1 MWRSSLSGWCN
12 SNPHSLHLVLVDFP
26 FFPKR
31 PMTYDFYELIKRFF
45 IPCSLAIKNITVLGS
60 GVMGHGIAQVSAT
73 AGYNVVLRDIKQE
86 FLDKAMEKIKW
97 SLDKLVTKE
106 KISSEEGATIF
117 SRITPIVDLNDAVK
131 DAELVIEVVPEI
143 MDLKKQVYAE
153 LDKVAK
159 PEVVFASNTSTLP
172 ITEIANTTSRPDK
185 FIGIHFFNPPQ
196 LMKLVEVIPGEKTSQ
211 EITNLTQEFVKSV
224 NKQAVLCR
232 KDVPGFII
240 NRLFIPMVHEACYL
254 QDRTG
259 STLEEIDSAVKFKLG
274 FPMGIFELADFTGM
288 DVIHKATV
296 EMHLRDK
303 KVITP
308 HKTIEKM
315 FDEKKLGQKSGE
327 GYYKYSDDKYERVEL
342 SEELAQKCNPIQ
354 LVANVLNNAAWLITN
369 GASDIEEIEM
379 AARLGLGLRKPLFET
394 AKEVGIKNIVDE
406 LNNLAQIHGEFYKPD
421 PLLESMV

>member
-1 MWRSSLSGWCN
+1 MLN
-12 SNPHSLHLVLVDFP
+12 
-26 FFPKR
+26 
-31 PMTYDFYELIKRFF
+31 
-45 IPCSLAIKNITVLGS
+45 IKNITVLGS

-86 FLDKAMEKIKW
+86 FLDKAMEKIRW

-106 KISSEEGATIF
+106 KISKEEGDAIF

-131 DAELVIEVVPEI
+131 NSEMIIEVVPEI
-143 MDLKKQVYAE
+143 MDLKKKVYAE
-153 LDKVAK
+153 LDKAAN
-159 PEVVFASNTSTLP
+159 PEVIFASNTSTLP

-211 EITNLTQEFVKSV
+211 EITALTQEFVKSV

-259 STLEEIDSAVKFKLG
+259 ATLEEIDSAVKFKLG

-288 DVIHKATV
+288 DVIHKATI

-303 KVITP
+303 KVINP
-308 HKTIEKM
+308 HKTVEKM

-327 GYYKYSDDKYERVEL
+327 GYYKYSDDKYERIEL

-369 GASDIEEIEM
+369 GASDVEEIEK
-379 AARLGLGLRKPLFET
+379 AAKLGLGLRKPLFET
-394 AKEVGIKNIVDE
+394 AKEVGIQNIVSE
-406 LNNLAQIHGEFYKPD
+406 LNKLAEEHGEFYKPD
-421 PLLESMV
+421 PLLESMI